1 MKRGGV
7 GLYIK
12 DSLPSKNRTDLV
24 TLPECI
30 LYEIQLNRKKYF
42 YAVIYRSP
50 RQGPE
55 EFDNFTINF
64 ELMLSK
70 CMPKI
75 LSVLSLLVISTVDQ
89 LSGGKMI
96 SKITKEKYSSQ

>member
-7 GLYIK
+7 ELYIK
-12 DSLPSKNRTDLV
+12 DSLPSKNRSNLV
-24 TLPECI
+24 TLAECI
-30 LYEIQLNRKKYF
+30 LYEIQFNRKMYF

-50 RQGPE
+50 SQSPE

-70 CMPKI
+70 MNTENPFCI
-75 LSVLSLLVISTVDQ
+75 IITGDFNCRSTQVV
-89 LSGGKMI
+89 GK
-96 SKITKEKYSSQ
+96 